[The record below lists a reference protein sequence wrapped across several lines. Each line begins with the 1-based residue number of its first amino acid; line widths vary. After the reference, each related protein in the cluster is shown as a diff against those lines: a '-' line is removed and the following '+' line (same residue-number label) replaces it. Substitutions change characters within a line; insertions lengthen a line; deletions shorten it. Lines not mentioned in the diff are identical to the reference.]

1 MRKRI
6 RRRGLADHFSVDIR
20 TIDAWARKGIIPQP
34 HYLEG
39 SGIPFWFV
47 DETID
52 RPLARQSEKT
62 AA

>member
-6 RRRGLADHFSVDIR
+6 RRYELADHFSVDVR
-20 TIDAWARKGIIPQP
+20 TIDSWARKGVIPPP

-52 RPLARQSEKT
+52 RPLARQSEKP